1 MDFDVSQHAEPKANV
16 MLMLFHTDEEDLLD
30 VTDYLL
36 GLDKPSI
43 YQLGLVLGL
52 SNRRLKGMKD
62 SDTFLEDMIEAWL
75 QKVDQVNKKGVP
87 TWDQLVEALR
97 RDRVGQ
103 TGIASKIETEKC
115 ATHKH

>member
-1 MDFDVSQHAEPKANV
+1 
-16 MLMLFHTDEEDLLD
+16 MLIFFYTDEEHLLD

-62 SDTFLEDMIEAWL
+62 SDTYLEDTIEAWL
-75 QKVDQVNKKGVP
+75 QKVDQVNKRGVP
-87 TWDQLVEALR
+87 TWERLVEALR
-97 RDRVGQ
+97 HERVGQ
-103 TGIASKIETEKC
+103 NGIASEIETQKLHN
-115 ATHKH
+115 T

>member
-1 MDFDVSQHAEPKANV
+1 
-16 MLMLFHTDEEDLLD
+16 MLLIFYTDEEDLLD

-62 SDTFLEDMIEAWL
+62 SDTYLEDTIEAWL
-75 QKVDQVNKKGVP
+75 QKVDQVNKRGVP
-87 TWDQLVEALR
+87 TWERLVEALR
-97 RDRVGQ
+97 HERVGQ
-103 TGIASKIETEKC
+103 TGIASKIETQELHN
-115 ATHKH
+115 T

>member
-1 MDFDVSQHAEPKANV
+1 MQKPKLNL
-16 MLMLFHTDEEDLLD
+16 MLMFSYTDEEDLLD

-62 SDTFLEDMIEAWL
+62 SDTYLEDTIEAWL
-75 QKVDQVNKKGVP
+75 QKVDQVNKRGVP
-87 TWDQLVEALR
+87 TWERLVEALR
-97 RDRVGQ
+97 HDRVGH
-103 TGIASKIETEKC
+103 TGIASEIETQKLHN
-115 ATHKH
+115 T

>member
-1 MDFDVSQHAEPKANV
+1 

-52 SNRRLKGMKD
+52 SNRQLKGVKD
-62 SDTFLEDMIEAWL
+62 
-75 QKVDQVNKKGVP
+75 
-87 TWDQLVEALR
+87 
-97 RDRVGQ
+97 
-103 TGIASKIETEKC
+103 
-115 ATHKH
+115 